1 MTLRM
6 PLLKKKPSNNF
17 FTREPRVS
25 IADARGFCLPCAGQS
40 KLDDVDEGVSRAEGQ
55 QADGSV
61 SKADQ
66 AAAARLGTVRFRLDI
81 SYDGTDFAGWAM
93 QPGLRSIEDTL
104 MATLA
109 MILRL
114 PVAPRLVV
122 AGRTDAGVHATGQV
136 VHVDLPEGV
145 IDLGDSDVGDGDVGG
160 GNGVRAM
167 TPEATL
173 RRLNGALGFNSDV
186 VVRSFAVAA
195 DGFDARFSP
204 IARRYEYR
212 IFDRVESVN
221 PLERHNTVRFHG
233 RLESDAM
240 NAAAGLLV
248 GLRDFGAFCK
258 LRPGATTI
266 RELQV
271 FTWER
276 TRTGALVATLQA
288 DAFCHSMVRA
298 LIGATVAVGEGR
310 LSPDDLTVVRDEA
323 LRTSDFTVMPAHG
336 LTLTEVIYPAE
347 AELGPRAELTRRRR
361 ELTDEPEI
369 A

>member
-1 MTLRM
+1 MT
-6 PLLKKKPSNNF
+6 
-17 FTREPRVS
+17 
-25 IADARGFCLPCAGQS
+25 
-40 KLDDVDEGVSRAEGQ
+40 
-55 QADGSV
+55 QATE
-61 SKADQ
+61 
-66 AAAARLGTVRFRLDI
+66 TVRYRMDI

-93 QPGLRSIEDTL
+93 QPGLRTVEDTL
-104 MATLA
+104 MTTLA

-114 PVAPRLVV
+114 PIAPRLVV

-136 VHVDLPEGV
+136 VHVDLPRSAIALPAREDTAV
-145 IDLGDSDVGDGDVGG
+145 ASAQES
-160 GNGVRAM
+160 RM
-167 TPEATL
+167 TPAMVL

-186 VVRSFAVAA
+186 VVRAFEVAGA
-195 DGFDARFSP
+195 GFDARFSP

-212 IFDRVESVN
+212 IFDRVEFVN

-233 RLESDAM
+233 RLEVDAM
-240 NAAAGLLV
+240 NAVAGALV
-248 GLRDFGAFCK
+248 GLRDFGAFCR

-276 TRTGALVATLQA
+276 TMAGALVATLQA

-310 LSPDDLTVVRDEA
+310 LAPEELNIVRDQA

-336 LTLTEVIYPAE
+336 LTLTEVIYPPNE
-347 AELGPRAELTRRRR
+347 EQGPRAELTRRRR
-361 ELTDEPEI
+361 ELTDNEEI

>member
-1 MTLRM
+1 
-6 PLLKKKPSNNF
+6 
-17 FTREPRVS
+17 
-25 IADARGFCLPCAGQS
+25 
-40 KLDDVDEGVSRAEGQ
+40 VDEGVSRAEGQ
-55 QADGSV
+55 QADASV

-66 AAAARLGTVRFRLDI
+66 AAAARLGTIRFRMDI
-81 SYDGTDFAGWAM
+81 AYDGTDFAGWAM

-104 MATLA
+104 MTTLA

-114 PVAPRLVV
+114 PVTPRLVV

-136 VHVDLPEGV
+136 VHVDLPDGV
-145 IDLGDSDVGDGDVGG
+145 IDLGEGVGVGAG
-160 GNGVRAM
+160 AM
-167 TPEATL
+167 TPVATL
-173 RRLNGALGFNSDV
+173 RRINGALGFNSDV
-186 VVRSFAVAA
+186 VVKTFDVAA
-195 DGFDARFSP
+195 PGFDARFSP

-212 IFDRVESVN
+212 IFDRVEFVN

-233 RLESDAM
+233 KLESDAM
-240 NAAAGLLV
+240 NAAAGSLV

-276 TRTGALVATLQA
+276 TDAGALVATLQA

-310 LSPDDLTVVRDEA
+310 LSPEDLTVVRDEA
-323 LRTSDFTVMPAHG
+323 LRTSEFTVMPAHG
-336 LTLTEVIYPAE
+336 LTLTEVLYPPDE
-347 AELGPRAELTRRRR
+347 ELGPRAELTRRRR
-361 ELTDEPEI
+361 ELTDEPDI